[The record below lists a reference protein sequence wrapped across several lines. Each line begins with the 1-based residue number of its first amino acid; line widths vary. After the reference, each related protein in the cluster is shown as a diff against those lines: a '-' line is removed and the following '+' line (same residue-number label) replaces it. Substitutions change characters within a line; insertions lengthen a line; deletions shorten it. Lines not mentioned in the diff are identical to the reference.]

1 MAAWWSGENQASV
14 ESCAQAYALHREA
27 DDVEGAAQCAVWL
40 AITYKANFGNFAAA
54 NGWIGRAQRLL
65 EPLPSGS
72 LHAWVLVA
80 KAYRMADLAHAR
92 SLTEQAVELGRQA
105 GDGDLELVALSQLGL
120 ILVGQGDTEAGFALI
135 DEAMAAALAG
145 ERSTLDTVVYACCDM
160 LNACEL
166 VSDLERATQ
175 WCEVADTFVSTY
187 GCPFLY
193 AECRIYYGSVLVAKG
208 RWDDAEREL
217 GAGVKITEGASPG
230 LHSRALARL
239 AGLRIRQGRV
249 EEAERLAADL
259 GDGAEAEAE
268 ASLLT
273 AAVALARGDASLAGR
288 TLEQRLRHL
297 ADHRWRLAGA
307 LDLLVDAYLAN
318 GRLEDASRTV
328 ERLADTAAAAAS
340 PHLDALASAALGR
353 VALASGDVEAPGRL
367 EAALSAWSALEL
379 PLEAGRTRLVLAHA
393 LAEEEPEAAVDHAR
407 RALSTFEDLGASA
420 DADRA
425 AAFLR
430 SLGLVPRTGPKGVGT
445 LTQREQEV
453 LVLLGEGLSNP
464 EIAQR
469 LHVSRKTAS
478 HHVSSILAKLGLRNR
493 AEAAAHAA
501 ANPT

>member
-1 MAAWWSGENQASV
+1 MTPLSDGFEALAEGRWSDARRELEQALVGGESAEAHFGLAMAAWWSGENQASV

-273 AAVALARGDASLAGR
+273 AAVALARGTR
-288 TLEQRLRHL
+288 RLRAAPSSSGCATLRTTVGAWRGPWTFWSTPTSPTAGWKTPL
-297 ADHRWRLAGA
+297 APSSGWPTRPRPQRVPTSTPWPPRP
-307 LDLLVDAYLAN
+307 
-318 GRLEDASRTV
+318 S
-328 ERLADTAAAAAS
+328 AAS
-340 PHLDALASAALGR
+340 PSPAGTR
-353 VALASGDVEAPGRL
+353 RRPGV
-367 EAALSAWSALEL
+367 W
-379 PLEAGRTRLVLAHA
+379 
-393 LAEEEPEAAVDHAR
+393 R
-407 RALSTFEDLGASA
+407 R
-420 DADRA
+420 R
-425 AAFLR
+425 
-430 SLGLVPRTGPKGVGT
+430 
-445 LTQREQEV
+445 
-453 LVLLGEGLSNP
+453 
-464 EIAQR
+464 
-469 LHVSRKTAS
+469 
-478 HHVSSILAKLGLRNR
+478 
-493 AEAAAHAA
+493 
-501 ANPT
+501 